1 MKPIILFL
9 IMLFTYLLINHFYY
23 VHEGLANAESPTPST
38 QMYVNEN
45 NIKNTTGQFKKME
58 KEINDQLNSFMKHL
72 KKSQAQ
78 SIKNGQN

>member
-1 MKPIILFL
+1 MKPIILIL
-9 IMLFTYLLINHFYY
+9 IMLFTYLLINHFYH
-23 VHEGLANAESPTPST
+23 VHEGLANAEPST

-58 KEINDQLNSFMKHL
+58 KEINDQLNAFMKHL

-78 SIKNGQN
+78 SKKNGQN